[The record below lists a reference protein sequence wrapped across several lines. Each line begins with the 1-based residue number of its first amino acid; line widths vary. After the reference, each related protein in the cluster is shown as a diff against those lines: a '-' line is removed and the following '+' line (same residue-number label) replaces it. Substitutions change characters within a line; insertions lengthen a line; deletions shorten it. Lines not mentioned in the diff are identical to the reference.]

1 MRFRA
6 HILVSLKEGVLDTQG
21 KAVLVSL
28 RNMGHSNV
36 SDVRVGKSIEV
47 TVEGASKED
56 AVRQVEAMCDD
67 HLVNPLIE
75 SRSVTVGEF

>member
-6 HILVSLKEGVLDTQG
+6 HVLVSLKEGVLDTQG

-28 RNMGHSNV
+28 RNMGHSNI
-36 SDVRVGKSIEV
+36 SEVRVGKSIEV
-47 TVEGASKED
+47 TIEAASKDD

-67 HLVNPLIE
+67 LLVNSLIE
-75 SRSVTVGEF
+75 SRSVTLEAF